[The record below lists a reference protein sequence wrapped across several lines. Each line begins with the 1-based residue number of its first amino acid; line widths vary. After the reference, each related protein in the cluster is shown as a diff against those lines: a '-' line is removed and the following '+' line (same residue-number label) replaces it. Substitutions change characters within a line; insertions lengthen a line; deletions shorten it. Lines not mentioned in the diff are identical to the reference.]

1 MISSLST
8 SKFLS
13 RAKWRQSRHIHPC
26 IKLIGWHEV
35 ELHHKVISHKD
46 LGHCRHCY
54 IYTYLHT
61 WYIYIC
67 ILYILHSIDFAYI
80 LNITISHMFHNL
92 LPMLCMSV
100 VFLFQGFLWYFAGP
114 KCHVVAHSQRRPL
127 WRFPRQ
133 GVGHL
138 YWMLHA
144 VSCSHSPRM
153 VWPYRCQGITQA
165 GGPTLPQCN
174 TNPYIPLPSQC
185 DIFPIFS

>member
-1 MISSLST
+1 MKSNST
-8 SKFLS
+8 TRWSPTKTSDIAGIATFI
-13 RAKWRQSRHIHPC
+13 HIYIHD
-26 IKLIGWHEV
+26 I
-35 ELHHKVISHKD
+35 
-46 LGHCRHCY
+46 Y
-54 IYTYLHT
+54 IYV
-61 WYIYIC
+61 YIYI
-67 ILYILHSIDFAYI
+67 YILHSIDFAYI

-165 GGPTLPQCN
+165 GGPTLPQCKN
-174 TNPYIPLPSQC
+174 ALIPTYPYLANVIYFPSSRK
-185 DIFPIFS
+185 D